1 MKKEIIVGAFIL
13 LIIVIG
19 GFFFIKAKNK
29 PEKKALPTP
38 TPEEEV
44 LPTISDKEFNV
55 TLTPRYDKKAV
66 ILKIE
71 KFPLGTKI
79 IEYEMT
85 YNTDG
90 VERGVMGMITVNPEE
105 KIISREI
112 LLGTCSKN
120 VCVYDKN
127 VEKVKLVLRIETD
140 KGYKSWSK
148 EFLLESSE

>member
-1 MKKEIIVGAFIL
+1 MKKEVIIGILIVLTIAGAI
-13 LIIVIG
+13 
-19 GFFFIKAKNK
+19 FFLKTKNK

-44 LPTISDKEFNV
+44 LPTISDDEFSA

-71 KFPLGTKI
+71 KIPKGTKM

-85 YNTDG
+85 YDTEG
-90 VERGVMGMITVNPEE
+90 VERGVMGTITVKPDD
-105 KIISREI
+105 KTITREI
-112 LLGTCSKN
+112 LLGTCSRN

-140 KGYKSWSK
+140 KGFKSWSK
-148 EFLLESSE
+148 EFLLEDTE